1 MLRLV
6 PDPPRDGVS
15 WSGSRW
21 SYGHTKSISGA
32 GSLVTKNWAAIADDR
47 TSRFYLPPGYRL
59 EYDPDVLRLVRGSN
73 GSVVAAF
80 SVGGL
85 TLAEVVRAAEED
97 YRANG
102 RSTA

>member
-1 MLRLV
+1 VEWLALV
-6 PDPPRDGVS
+6 LWTHEIYLWSRD
-15 WSGSRW
+15 
-21 SYGHTKSISGA
+21 
-32 GSLVTKNWAAIADDR
+32 LVTRNWAAIADDR
-47 TSRFYLPPGYRL
+47 TSRLYLPPGYRL